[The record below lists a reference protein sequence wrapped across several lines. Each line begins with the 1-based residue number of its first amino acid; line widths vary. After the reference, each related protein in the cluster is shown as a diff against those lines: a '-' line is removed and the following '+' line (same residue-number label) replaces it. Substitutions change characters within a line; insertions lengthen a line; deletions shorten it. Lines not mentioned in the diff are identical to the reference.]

1 MEQYEIIEIIGRGA
15 SSIVYKAKNKQTS
28 ISRPN
33 SLILDDIVVL
43 KQFIKST
50 SELTTKEKD
59 KVQEEVFLAC
69 PHSLKM

>member
-69 PHSLKM
+69 SHSLKK

>member
-28 ISRPN
+28 ISPSN

-69 PHSLKM
+69 LHSLQK

>member
-69 PHSLKM
+69 LHSLKK

>member
-69 PHSLKM
+69 SHSL